1 VYIDDFTIF
10 YNNEG
15 EATKKGDVNGDGAI
29 TGDDLNMLINI
40 LLGKLSATDASVK
53 GNPNVDGQG
62 GIDGNDLNALINII
76 LGK

>member
-1 VYIDDFTIF
+1 
-10 YNNEG
+10 
-15 EATKKGDVNGDGAI
+15 
-29 TGDDLNMLINI
+29 MLINL